1 MAHSETVSKYIK
13 GGEFL
18 VKDTEYQDLF
28 IPEDFNEEHLMIQET
43 VRTFVDQEIMPLT
56 DRIEKLEDGL
66 IPSIL
71 EKFAELGF
79 LGTHMPESLGGSNLD
94 FITNTLIGDEIG
106 PSGSFTVTYNAQTG
120 IGMLPIL
127 YYGTESQKEKYLPKM
142 ISGELKASYCLTE
155 PTSGSDALAAKTTA
169 ELNEAGTH
177 YILNGQKMWITNA
190 GFADVF
196 TVFAQVTGK
205 NLPDGKSGFTGF
217 ILEKGMPGFT
227 LGAEEKK
234 LGIKGSSTRQIYME
248 NVQVPVG
255 NLLGEVGKGHLIAF
269 NVLNIGRFKLGASCL
284 GGTKKLVEASAMYA
298 IQREQFQQPIAT
310 FGAIKYKLA
319 EQVIRSF
326 ITETAVYRTAQL
338 IQNAEQQYKASGM
351 EFGQSK
357 LEGAKEYAL
366 ECSIIKVVGSENLD
380 YVVDETVQIFG
391 GMGYSEEGHIA
402 RAYRD
407 SRINRIFEGT
417 NEINR
422 MVILSTIM
430 RLAMKGEL
438 DLMTPGMAVQ
448 NELING
454 VAPDKTYA
462 GTYATEQQTVDNFK
476 KVLIMILGTAA
487 QEAMSGKLDMKEEQ
501 EILMN
506 LSDII
511 IDIFNAESALL
522 RVMKVAEQYKDKP
535 IQLYDAVLCTYIYD
549 TAANIL
555 KYGTDAIGSFIA
567 PEMQGAFLSGIRKF
581 TKYPLQNI
589 KENRRLIASFVV
601 ENKGYPF

>member
-1 MAHSETVSKYIK
+1 MASNTFLK

-18 VKDTEYQDLF
+18 VKSSDYRDMF
-28 IPEDFNEEHLMIQET
+28 VPEDFNEEQLMIRDT
-43 VRTFVDQEIMPLT
+43 VRSFVEQEVMPFT
-56 DRIEKLEDGL
+56 ERIEKLEEGL

-79 LGTHMPESLGGSNLD
+79 LGTHMPDSLGGGDLD

-127 YYGTESQKEKYLPKM
+127 YYGTEAQQQKYLPKM
-142 ISGELKASYCLTE
+142 ITGALKASYCLTE
-155 PTSGSDALAAKTTA
+155 PSSGSDALAAKSTA

-177 YILNGQKMWITNA
+177 FVLNGQKMWITNA

-205 NLPDGKSGFTGF
+205 HLPEGKSGFTGF

-248 NVQVPVG
+248 NVQVPIE

-284 GGTKKLVEASAMYA
+284 GGVKKLVETSVGYA
-298 IQREQFQQPIAT
+298 IEREQFQQSIAS
-310 FGAIKYKLA
+310 FGAIKYKIA
-319 EQVIRSF
+319 EQTIRSF
-326 ITETAVYRTAQL
+326 VAETAVYRTAQL
-338 IQNAEQQYKASGM
+338 IQQAEQQYKESGM
-351 EFGQSK
+351 EYGQSK
-357 LEGAKEYAL
+357 LEGAKEYAI
-366 ECSIIKVVGSENLD
+366 ECSIIKVVGSEVLD

-391 GMGYSEEGHIA
+391 GMGYSEEGHVA

-422 MVILSTIM
+422 MVILSTILK
-430 RLAMKGEL
+430 LAMKGEL
-438 DLMTPGMAVQ
+438 DLLTPGMAVQ

-454 VAPDKTYA
+454 VAPDAIYTGVYA
-462 GTYATEQQTVDNFK
+462 AEQQLVDNFK
-476 KVLIMILGTAA
+476 KALIMILGSAA
-487 QEAMSGKLDMKEEQ
+487 QEAMSGKLDLKEEQ

-511 IDIFNAESALL
+511 MDIFNAESTLM
-522 RVMKVAEQYKDKP
+522 RVMKIAESYQQKP
-535 IQLYDAVLCTYIYD
+535 VGIYDTVLRTYLHD
-549 TAANIL
+549 TAANIQ
-555 KYGTDAIGSFIA
+555 KQGTDAIASFIA
-567 PEMQGAFLSGIRKF
+567 PEIQVAFLSGLRKF
-581 TKYPLQNI
+581 TKYPLQNV
-589 KENRRLIASFVV
+589 KENRRKIADFVI
-601 ENKGYPF
+601 ENRKYPF

>member
-454 VAPDKTYA
+454 VAPDKTYS

-589 KENRRLIASFVV
+589 KENRRLIASFVI

>member
-1 MAHSETVSKYIK
+1 MAANTFLK

-18 VKDTEYQDLF
+18 VKSSDHRDLF
-28 IPEDFNEEHLMIQET
+28 IPEDFNEEQLMIRDT
-43 VRTFVDQEIMPLT
+43 VRSFVEQEVVPFT
-56 DRIEKLEDGL
+56 DRIEKLEEGL

-79 LGTHMPESLGGSNLD
+79 LGTHMPESLGGGDLD

-127 YYGTESQKEKYLPKM
+127 YYGTEAQKEKYLPKM
-142 ISGELKASYCLTE
+142 ITGELKASYCLTE
-155 PTSGSDALAAKTTA
+155 PSSGSDALAAKSTA

-205 NLPDGKSGFTGF
+205 HLPDGKSGFTGF

-248 NVQVPVG
+248 NVQVPVE

-284 GGTKKLVEASAMYA
+284 GGFKKLVETSAVYA
-298 IQREQFQQPIAT
+298 TEREQFQQPIAS

-319 EQVIRSF
+319 EQAIRSF
-326 ITETAVYRTAQL
+326 VAETAVYRSAQL
-338 IQNAEQQYKASGM
+338 IQQAEEQYKASGM
-351 EFGQSK
+351 EFAQSK

-366 ECSIIKVVGSENLD
+366 ECSIIKVIGSETLD

-422 MVILSTIM
+422 MVILSTILK
-430 RLAMKGEL
+430 LAMKGEL
-438 DLMTPGMAVQ
+438 DLLTPGMAVQ
-448 NELING
+448 NELMNG
-454 VAPDKTYA
+454 VAPDVTYSGPYA
-462 GTYATEQQTVDNFK
+462 GEQQIVDNFK

-487 QEAMSGKLDMKEEQ
+487 QEAMSGKLDLKEEQ

-511 IDIFNAESALL
+511 MDIFNAEGALM
-522 RVMKVAEQYKDKP
+522 RVMKVAKNYPQKP
-535 IQLYDAVLCTYIYD
+535 IELYDAVLRTYLHD
-549 TAANIL
+549 TASNIL
-555 KYGTDAIGSFIA
+555 KYGTDAIASFIA
-567 PEMQGAFLSGIRKF
+567 PEIQPAFLSGIRKF
-581 TKYPLQNI
+581 TKYPLQNV
-589 KENRRLIASFVV
+589 KENRRKIAAYVL
-601 ENKGYPF
+601 ENKRYPF

>member
-66 IPSIL
+66 IPTIL

-454 VAPDKTYA
+454 VAPDKTYS

>member
-1 MAHSETVSKYIK
+1 
-13 GGEFL
+13 
-18 VKDTEYQDLF
+18 
-28 IPEDFNEEHLMIQET
+28 
-43 VRTFVDQEIMPLT
+43 
-56 DRIEKLEDGL
+56 
-66 IPSIL
+66 
-71 EKFAELGF
+71 
-79 LGTHMPESLGGSNLD
+79 
-94 FITNTLIGDEIG
+94 
-106 PSGSFTVTYNAQTG
+106 
-120 IGMLPIL
+120 
-127 YYGTESQKEKYLPKM
+127 
-142 ISGELKASYCLTE
+142 
-155 PTSGSDALAAKTTA
+155 
-169 ELNEAGTH
+169 
-177 YILNGQKMWITNA
+177 
-190 GFADVF
+190 
-196 TVFAQVTGK
+196 
-205 NLPDGKSGFTGF
+205 
-217 ILEKGMPGFT
+217 
-227 LGAEEKK
+227 
-234 LGIKGSSTRQIYME
+234 
-248 NVQVPVG
+248 
-255 NLLGEVGKGHLIAF
+255 
-269 NVLNIGRFKLGASCL
+269 
-284 GGTKKLVEASAMYA
+284 
-298 IQREQFQQPIAT
+298 
-310 FGAIKYKLA
+310 
-319 EQVIRSF
+319 
-326 ITETAVYRTAQL
+326 
-338 IQNAEQQYKASGM
+338 
-351 EFGQSK
+351 
-357 LEGAKEYAL
+357 
-366 ECSIIKVVGSENLD
+366 VGSENLD

-454 VAPDKTYA
+454 VAPDKTYS

-589 KENRRLIASFVV
+589 KENRRLIASFVI